1 MDDRIRISDA
11 DRDRVT
17 ARLQHHFAEGRLTRE
32 ELDERVS
39 ATLNAKTF
47 GDLHG
52 VMADLPEPN
61 PAAPREGQSP
71 PRTEQAGPWGGPRWM
86 FRRRGPR
93 LLPLVL
99 LALLVVVVAP
109 SGGWLLVAFLKVI
122 LVFWLLACLAGIV
135 VAGLFRRRM
144 RRYWRSGSS
153 RYSRSG
159 WPGGYGQGRRC
170 SRW

>member
-47 GDLHG
+47 GDLHAL
-52 VMADLPEPN
+52 MADLPEPD
-61 PAAPREGQSP
+61 PAAPREGQPP

-122 LVFWLLACLAGIV
+122 LVFWLLACLIGIV
-135 VAGLFRRRM
+135 VAGVCRRLLGGFGRT
-144 RRYWRSGSS
+144 GSS
-153 RYSRSG
+153 RFAESG
-159 WPGGYGQGRRC
+159 WLGG
-170 SRW
+170 